1 MKHKIIMII
10 SFILVLFNINNV
22 NAKEIITATVNEKEG
37 LYIRE
42 GAGTNYNYVKLL
54 KDGETITLV
63 ADTKVKGEGCDG
75 WYEVIYNG
83 KQGYYI
89 CSEYVSVKKIQDNEL
104 YYTTSNFGTR
114 INENY
119 ANVRKTPN
127 GAIID
132 RIYLGTEVKVLSS
145 SNGSSKVSY
154 YNGKEGYVYTRL
166 ISTYDDLTAYDKDY
180 EEVLKKQGFPS
191 SYIPF
196 LTYLH
201 QKHPN
206 WKFETVNI
214 NKKFN
219 DVIDNEKNKNYI
231 QTSEE
236 RYRANNKVKENPSWY
251 TASTPIV
258 AFLLDPRNYLT
269 ETNIFAFENLKY
281 DETTQTKEVV
291 KSIFSGTYL
300 SNNEYVNY
308 YIKYGKE
315 YNISPVHLASRSIQE
330 GMGKETYAAVSG
342 TATSTGGLK
351 YRNKNLDGYYNFFNI
366 GAYQDDYTN
375 SAVTRGVAVAAGYVG
390 SYDGTPWDT
399 REKAIKYGSKFI
411 ADGYVSKGQDTMY
424 FQKFNTKD
432 GAYYPSYTNQ
442 YMTNIIAPA
451 SEALDTFDAY
461 SDMKY
466 LDNAFTFLIPVY
478 KNMPEEFTSHPP
490 YGDTNNDLESIE
502 VNGNKITGFDSDVI
516 NYEYFA
522 SKDTKEVT
530 IKAVAKSTKA
540 LVTGD
545 GKITLTDNETTVNIK
560 VQSEVG
566 NVKTYVIKIK
576 KQDSSKEEENNKN
589 VNDILKNVD
598 VKINN
603 DYMSGITKG
612 TTASNL
618 NDIIKKEEPDV
629 KITIVDKDNKD
640 VSGTLKTGD
649 VIVIES
655 KVDKKTYTISIKG
668 DVSGDG
674 KITIYDLLLTQKH
687 ILNKQSLNGAY
698 NYAADV
704 NNDGKITI
712 YDLLLIQ
719 KYILGKASFK

>member
-22 NAKEIITATVNEKEG
+22 NAKEIITATVNEEQG
-37 LYIRE
+37 LYIRK
-42 GAGTNYNYVKLL
+42 GAGTSYDYVKLL

-63 ADTKVKGEGCDG
+63 ADTKVKGAGCDG

-89 CSEYVSVKKIQDNEL
+89 CSEYVSVKKIQENEL

-127 GAIID
+127 GTIID
-132 RIYLGTEVKVLSS
+132 RIYLGTEVKILSS

-281 DETTQTKEVV
+281 DETTQTKDVV

-300 SNNEYVNY
+300 SSDEYVNY

-315 YNISPVHLASRSIQE
+315 YNVSPVHLASRSIQE

-366 GAYQDDYTN
+366 GAYEDDYTS
-375 SAVTRGVAVAAGYVG
+375 SAVTRGVASAAGYVG

-466 LDNAFTFLIPVY
+466 LDNAFTFLIPIY

-490 YGDTNNDLESIE
+490 YGDTNNELESIE
-502 VNGNKITGFDSDVI
+502 IDENKITGFDSDVI
-516 NYEYFA
+516 NYEYFV
-522 SKDTKEVT
+522 SKDIKEVT

-545 GKITLTDNETTVNIK
+545 GKITLNDNETTVNIK

-589 VNDILKNVD
+589 VNEILKNVD

-618 NDIIKKEEPDV
+618 NDIIKKEEPGV
-629 KITIVDKDNKD
+629 KITIVDKGNKD

-649 VIVIES
+649 VIIIES

-719 KYILGKASFK
+719 KYILGKVSFK

>member
-390 SYDGTPWDT
+390 SYDGTPWNT

-466 LDNAFTFLIPVY
+466 LDNAFTFLIPIY

-490 YGDTNNDLESIE
+490 YGDTNNELESIE
-502 VNGNKITGFDSDVI
+502 VDGNKITGFDSDVI

-545 GKITLTDNETTVNIK
+545 GKITLNDNETTVNIK

-589 VNDILKNVD
+589 VNEILKNVD

>member
-10 SFILVLFNINNV
+10 SFILVLFNINNI
-22 NAKEIITATVNEKEG
+22 NAKEIITATVNETQG

-63 ADTKVKGEGCDG
+63 ADTKVKGEGCNG

-300 SNNEYVNY
+300 SSDEYVNY

-375 SAVTRGVAVAAGYVG
+375 SAVTRGVASAAGYVG
-390 SYDGTPWDT
+390 SYDGTPWNT

-411 ADGYVSKGQDTMY
+411 ADGYISKGQDTMY

-490 YGDTNNDLESIE
+490 YGDTNNELESIE
-502 VNGNKITGFDSDVI
+502 VDGNKITGFDSDVI

-589 VNDILKNVD
+589 VNEILKNVD

>member
-22 NAKEIITATVNEKEG
+22 NAKEIITATVNEEQG
-37 LYIRE
+37 LYIRK
-42 GAGTNYNYVKLL
+42 GAGTSYDYVKLL

-63 ADTKVKGEGCDG
+63 ADTKVKGAGCDG

-89 CSEYVSVKKIQDNEL
+89 CSEYVSVKKIQENEL

-127 GAIID
+127 GTIID
-132 RIYLGTEVKVLSS
+132 RIYLGTEVKILSS

-300 SNNEYVNY
+300 SSDEYVNY

-366 GAYQDDYTN
+366 GAYEDDYTS

-461 SDMKY
+461 SEMKY
-466 LDNAFTFLIPVY
+466 LDNAFTFLIPIY

-490 YGDTNNDLESIE
+490 YGDTNNELESIE
-502 VNGNKITGFDSDVI
+502 INENKITGFDSDVI
-516 NYEYFA
+516 NYEYFV
-522 SKDTKEVT
+522 SKDIKEVT

-545 GKITLTDNETTVNIK
+545 GKITLNDNETTVNIK

-589 VNDILKNVD
+589 VNEILKNVD

-629 KITIVDKDNKD
+629 KITIVNKENKD

-649 VIVIES
+649 VIIIES

-719 KYILGKASFK
+719 KYILGKVSFK

>member
-22 NAKEIITATVNEKEG
+22 NAKEIITATVNETQG

-42 GAGTNYNYVKLL
+42 GAGTSYDYVKLL

-300 SNNEYVNY
+300 SSDEYVNY

-375 SAVTRGVAVAAGYVG
+375 SAVTRGVASAAGYVG
-390 SYDGTPWDT
+390 SYDGTPWNT

-502 VNGNKITGFDSDVI
+502 IDGNKITGFDSDVI

-545 GKITLTDNETTVNIK
+545 GKITLNDNETTVNIK

-589 VNDILKNVD
+589 VNEILKNVD

-618 NDIIKKEEPDV
+618 NDIIKKEEPSV

>member
-83 KQGYYI
+83 KHGYYI

-145 SNGSSKVSY
+145 SSGSSKVSY

-166 ISTYDDLTAYDKDY
+166 ISTYDDLTAYDK
-180 EEVLKKQGFPS
+180 
-191 SYIPF
+191 
-196 LTYLH
+196 
-201 QKHPN
+201 
-206 WKFETVNI
+206 
-214 NKKFN
+214 
-219 DVIDNEKNKNYI
+219 DNEKNKNYI

-300 SNNEYVNY
+300 SSDEYVNY

-390 SYDGTPWDT
+390 SYDGTPWNT

-490 YGDTNNDLESIE
+490 YGDTNNELESIE
-502 VNGNKITGFDSDVI
+502 IDVNKITGFDSDVI
-516 NYEYFA
+516 NYEYFV

-530 IKAVAKSTKA
+530 IKAVAKSSKA

-589 VNDILKNVD
+589 VNEILKNVD

-618 NDIIKKEEPDV
+618 NDIIKKEEPSV

>member
-22 NAKEIITATVNEKEG
+22 NAKEIITATVNETQG

-300 SNNEYVNY
+300 SSDEYVNY

-375 SAVTRGVAVAAGYVG
+375 SAVTRGVASAAGYVG

-502 VNGNKITGFDSDVI
+502 IDGNKITGFDSDVI

-545 GKITLTDNETTVNIK
+545 GKITLNDNETTVNIK

-589 VNDILKNVD
+589 VNEILKNVD

>member
-22 NAKEIITATVNEKEG
+22 NAKEIITATVNEEQG
-37 LYIRE
+37 LYIRK
-42 GAGTNYNYVKLL
+42 GAGTSYDYVKLL

-63 ADTKVKGEGCDG
+63 ADTKVKGAGCDG

-89 CSEYVSVKKIQDNEL
+89 CSEYVSVKKIQENEL

-127 GAIID
+127 GTIID
-132 RIYLGTEVKVLSS
+132 RIYLGTEVKILSS

-269 ETNIFAFENLKY
+269 ETNIFAFENLNY
-281 DETTQTKEVV
+281 DETTQTKDVV

-300 SNNEYVNY
+300 SSDEYVNY

-315 YNISPVHLASRSIQE
+315 YNISPVHLAARSIQE

-366 GAYQDDYTN
+366 GAYEDDYTS
-375 SAVTRGVAVAAGYVG
+375 SAVTRGVASAAGYVG

-466 LDNAFTFLIPVY
+466 LDNAFTFLIPIY

-490 YGDTNNDLESIE
+490 YGDTNNELESIE
-502 VNGNKITGFDSDVI
+502 IDENKITGFDSDVI
-516 NYEYFA
+516 NYEYFV
-522 SKDTKEVT
+522 SKDIKEVT

-545 GKITLTDNETTVNIK
+545 GKITLNDNETTVNIK

-589 VNDILKNVD
+589 VNEILKNVD

-618 NDIIKKEEPDV
+618 NDIIKKEEPGV
-629 KITIVDKDNKD
+629 KITIVDKGNKD

-649 VIVIES
+649 VIIIES

-719 KYILGKASFK
+719 KYILGKVSFK